1 MKIIDEYF
9 LESSFK
15 EEIQPIIKY
24 QIEAKEDSFGCTVN
38 FASPIYSEITIKM
51 ELVRKNKTNK
61 VLFDL
66 PLVDLIQIVK
76 AITKKIW
83 KEIQPFL
90 FLLIFLDKIYN
101 SIKIIIC

>member
-51 ELVRKNKTNK
+51 ELV
-61 VLFDL
+61 
-66 PLVDLIQIVK
+66 
-76 AITKKIW
+76 KK
-83 KEIQPFL
+83 
-90 FLLIFLDKIYN
+90 
-101 SIKIIIC
+101 